1 MLTVCHLAEKAQ
13 NINRNTENHDHKHGI
28 TSTKLASKERYPT
41 VASVASTI
49 GIHTQLLSLHF
60 REENSALMG
69 AWPIPQTRTTPTKK
83 HYFSSRKCRLKSC
96 VWLPIV
102 LATDATVGDLSFNA
116 SFVLVMPRLWS
127 WFSVLRLIF

>member
-13 NINRNTENHDHKHGI
+13 NINRNTENHDHKRGI
-28 TSTKLASKERYPT
+28 TSTKLALKERSPT
-41 VASVASTI
+41 VASVASTTSS
-49 GIHTQLLSLHF
+49 HTLLWACIF
-60 REENSALMG
+60 AKKNSALMG

>member
-13 NINRNTENHDHKHGI
+13 NINRNTENHDHKRGI
-28 TSTKLASKERYPT
+28 TSTKLALKERFPT
-41 VASVASTI
+41 VASVTSTTSS
-49 GIHTQLLSLHF
+49 HTLLWACIF
-60 REENSALMG
+60 AKKNSAHMG
-69 AWPIPQTRTTPTKK
+69 AWPIPQTRTTPTKST
-83 HYFSSRKCRLKSC
+83 FSSRKYRLKSC